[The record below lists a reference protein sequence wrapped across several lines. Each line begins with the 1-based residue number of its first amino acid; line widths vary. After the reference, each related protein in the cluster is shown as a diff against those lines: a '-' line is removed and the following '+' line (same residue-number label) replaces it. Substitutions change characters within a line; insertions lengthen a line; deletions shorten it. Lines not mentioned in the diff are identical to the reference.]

1 MSTGGGNEYAELG
14 IAVQDGI
21 AADARMRG
29 KDGLSA
35 QQKWAAGILGDR
47 IWAYALMSLVVGT
60 PVVWM
65 LGSNVVRGIWIGV
78 LCVCAVAFVLIRQ
91 SRAQN
96 VDAIRKRQLAEH
108 RARTGRSE

>member
-1 MSTGGGNEYAELG
+1 MSSGGGMENAELG
-14 IAVQDGI
+14 IAIQDGI

-29 KDGLSA
+29 KDGLAA

-47 IWAYALMSLVVGT
+47 IWAYALMALVFGT

-65 LGSNVVRGIWIGV
+65 MGNALMRGIWVGV
-78 LCVCAVAFVLIRQ
+78 LLVCAVGFLMLRQ
-91 SRAQN
+91 GRSDN

-108 RARTGRSE
+108 RAKTGQKR